1 MLTTDF
7 LFMSIK
13 KCMKI
18 VIGALSVIVQDQIA
32 FERAMANYD
41 VFIQGNITQERRRNY
56 LCVQQHRCISEA

>member
-1 MLTTDF
+1 
-7 LFMSIK
+7 
-13 KCMKI
+13 MKI